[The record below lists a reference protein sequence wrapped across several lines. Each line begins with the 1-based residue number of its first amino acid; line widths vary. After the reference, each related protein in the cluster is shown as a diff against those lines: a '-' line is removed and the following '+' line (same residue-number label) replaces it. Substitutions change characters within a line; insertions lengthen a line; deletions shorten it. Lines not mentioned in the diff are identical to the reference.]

1 MQKSVKIGVIRVVLD
16 TVVFVRALI
25 NPKSIC
31 GRLAFDLCNHYVL
44 ITSPAV
50 LREVLEVINRVEMR
64 LKSPNFVKVP
74 FDQVLSYLARA
85 EVVNP
90 ELRIKIC
97 RDPNDDK
104 FIEAAVAGKAR
115 YLVTE
120 DQDLLV
126 LHQYKEVQMVNCSYF
141 VGLIEVNR

>member
-44 ITSPAV
+44 VTSPAV
-50 LREVLEVINRVEMR
+50 LREVLEVINRGEIR
-64 LKSPNFVKVP
+64 LKSPNFEKVP

-90 ELRIKIC
+90 ELRIKTC

-126 LHQYKEVQMVNCSYF
+126 LHRYEEVQIVNCSYF